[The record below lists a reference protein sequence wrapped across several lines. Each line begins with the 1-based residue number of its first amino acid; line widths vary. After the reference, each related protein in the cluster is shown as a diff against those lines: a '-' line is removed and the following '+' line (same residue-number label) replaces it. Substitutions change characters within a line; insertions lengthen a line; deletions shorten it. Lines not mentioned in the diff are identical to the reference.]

1 MKYSQFSKNLKHTIY
16 GVDIQEHIH
25 FNGHVIQKTIHDDIL
40 INNEATSF
48 KTLSE
53 AKRHINQN
61 IQVKEIVDNLHEEF
75 FNDNFIK
82 IADVIKE
89 EHGIKVTNNIL
100 EQYIKIASDK
110 SFSIDPVII
119 RIREM
124 NEFDSVIDN
133 KIHYILEDNSKI
145 AVSIETQNVINNILQ
160 NNNEAVEYMK
170 KSSDNFLKILDIIIR
185 EE

>member
-1 MKYSQFSKNLKHTIY
+1 MKYSQFSKKLKHTIY

-25 FNGHVIQKTIHDDIL
+25 FNGYVIEKTIHDDIL
-40 INNEATSF
+40 IDNEVTSF

-89 EHGIKVTNNIL
+89 EIGRAHV
-100 EQYIKIASDK
+100 
-110 SFSIDPVII
+110 
-119 RIREM
+119 
-124 NEFDSVIDN
+124 
-133 KIHYILEDNSKI
+133 
-145 AVSIETQNVINNILQ
+145 
-160 NNNEAVEYMK
+160 
-170 KSSDNFLKILDIIIR
+170 
-185 EE
+185 